1 MTLRN
6 LITKIPFEILT
17 KKIQSDL
24 SFHNVYASDLLSN
37 ALASINPDTA
47 WITVQVHQNIL
58 GIASIKQ
65 CPLILF
71 SEGARPE
78 DSIISLAEE
87 KEIFLLGS
95 SHPTFELSGLLYC
108 LLKEESSGKPNPTNT
123 SISTN

>member
-6 LITKIPFEILT
+6 LITKIHFEILT

-24 SFHNVYASDLLSN
+24 SFRNVYASDLLSN

-108 LLKEESSGKPNPTNT
+108 LLKEESSGKSNPTNT

>member
-1 MTLRN
+1 MILHN

-17 KKIQSDL
+17 KKIQTNI
-24 SFHNVYASDLLSN
+24 SFQYVYASDLLSN
-37 ALASINPDTA
+37 ALASINPYTA

-71 SEGARPE
+71 SEGAKPE

-87 KEIFLLGS
+87 KEIYLLGS
-95 SHPTFELSGLLYC
+95 SYPTFELSGLLYC